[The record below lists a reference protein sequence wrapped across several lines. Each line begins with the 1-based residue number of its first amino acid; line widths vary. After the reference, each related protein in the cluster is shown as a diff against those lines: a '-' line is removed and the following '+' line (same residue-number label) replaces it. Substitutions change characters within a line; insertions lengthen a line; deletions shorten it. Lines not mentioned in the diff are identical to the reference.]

1 MFRIHLINGEHQAIG
16 LYSSRLERTSMF
28 STRVMKVLFQAQ
40 TKFAFTK
47 EVLEGFNNINTN
59 VIPNFFEKSTIK
71 PIYASSGGPRI

>member
-1 MFRIHLINGEHQAIG
+1 
-16 LYSSRLERTSMF
+16 
-28 STRVMKVLFQAQ
+28 MKVLFQAQ

-71 PIYASSGGPRI
+71 PIYASSGGPRIWGMGLYNVIKYIFDMFKVNSKYSLDSIR